1 MSEQQQTGVLVLPPS
16 GGTSVQRSG
25 FGGTELERRHET
37 QSSALAARAKAEIE
51 ARWIVA
57 MRQPRSWDK
66 VRLDLLRECER
77 PGFAESAMFS
87 IKRGRKKNEATGRW
101 EDNMVEGLTIRFA
114 EAAMRS
120 MGNLSAEPT
129 VVYDDNDKRIVRVT
143 VMDLESNVT
152 YVEEFVM
159 RKVVER
165 KELREG
171 QASLGERFNAYGD
184 RVHLV
189 EATDDDVAQKQAV
202 LASKAIRNS
211 VLRLLPGDYRD
222 DCIRR
227 IAETKTAVVNKDPDK
242 AKRDILEAF
251 HRLGVGPDA
260 IATYLGHPL
269 EQTTPAELVE
279 LRGIFAAVR
288 EGEASWSDV
297 LSAREGEGD
306 GKGKPSPAAAKLRER
321 IEAQKKRAAAPA
333 PKPEGDDDAQVDA
346 PKAEA
351 KGAPA
356 AKPEKPAEA
365 KSASVP
371 DETRPAAAAAK
382 PAAKPSRKTKAPP
395 APAPDDDDEDGPDTC
410 ADCGVPTEP
419 GEPLCE
425 GCRS

>member
-87 IKRGRKKNEATGRW
+87 IKRGRKKNQATGHW

-297 LSAREGEGD
+297 LSAREGD

-321 IEAQKKRAAAPA
+321 IEAQKKRAAAPPA
-333 PKPEGDDDAQVDA
+333 KPEGE
-346 PKAEA
+346 PEPAE
-351 KGAPA
+351 A

-365 KSASVP
+365 KP
-371 DETRPAAAAAK
+371 AAAAK
-382 PAAKPSRKTKAPP
+382 PEPAAKSSRKPKAPS
-395 APAPDDDDEDGPDTC
+395 APLPPPDDDEGPSTC
-410 ADCGVPTEP
+410 GDCGTPVPD
-419 GEPLCE
+419 GDNLCE
-425 GCRS
+425 ECAS